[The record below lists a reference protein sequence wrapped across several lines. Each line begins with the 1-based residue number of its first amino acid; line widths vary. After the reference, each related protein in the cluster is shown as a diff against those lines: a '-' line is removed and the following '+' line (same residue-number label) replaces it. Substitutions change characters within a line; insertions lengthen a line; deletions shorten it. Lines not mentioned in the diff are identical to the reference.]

1 MFFFFGYNSPTFVLG
16 VHSVVYKTEEK
27 HKNLKEVNAQSLPF
41 KHPHTLRRMS
51 FAFRGLFLN
60 VCVFLGNEW
69 ARLLMM
75 THEQREVV
83 APPHQFI
90 EVSTHLLVEKY
101 TAGISVQL

>member
-1 MFFFFGYNSPTFVLG
+1 MSHNSPTFVLG
-16 VHSVVYKTEEK
+16 VHGVVFKSEEK
-27 HKNLKEVNAQSLPF
+27 HKNLEEVNAQSLPF

-83 APPHQFI
+83 
-90 EVSTHLLVEKY
+90 L
-101 TAGISVQL
+101 